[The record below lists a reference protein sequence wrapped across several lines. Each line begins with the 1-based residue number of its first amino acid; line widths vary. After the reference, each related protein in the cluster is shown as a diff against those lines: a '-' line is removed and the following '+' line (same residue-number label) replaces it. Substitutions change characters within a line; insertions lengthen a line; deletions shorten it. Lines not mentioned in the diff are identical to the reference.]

1 MENEEQKIQQAVDS
15 FRPGKSILDR
25 IRKKI
30 VRPEPPFTIIA
41 VHQDWAKILDDVFEK
56 QNKNLDAILKKV
68 YRPWKK

>member
-1 MENEEQKIQQAVDS
+1 MENEERQIQQAVDS
-15 FRPGKSILDR
+15 FRPGQSVLNR

-56 QNKNLDAILKKV
+56 QNKNLDDIFQKV
-68 YRPWKK
+68 CRPWKK